1 MVPIKMD
8 NYEKKNSTDVW
19 EGLVQIQLQIR
30 VNLLHT
36 EAEEGVER
44 LFGGSKHIK
53 SKNSIFTLR
62 I

>member
-36 EAEEGVER
+36 EEGVER